1 MYVESIKNIKTKNND
16 KMAFIKFSDEYATV
30 EGVLFPSAYS
40 KIGDVS
46 RNNIYKVNAK
56 VERREN
62 IYQLI
67 IYNMIRID

>member
-1 MYVESIKNIKTKNND
+1 MS
-16 KMAFIKFSDEYATV
+16 FIKFSDEYGSV

-62 IYQLI
+62 TYQLI

>member
-1 MYVESIKNIKTKNND
+1 MS
-16 KMAFIKFSDEYATV
+16 FIKFSDEYGSV
-30 EGVLFPSAYS
+30 EGVLFPSTYS

-62 IYQLI
+62 TYQLI

>member
-1 MYVESIKNIKTKNND
+1 MS
-16 KMAFIKFSDEYATV
+16 FIKFSDEYGAV
-30 EGVLFPSAYS
+30 EGVLFPRTYS

-62 IYQLI
+62 TYQLV

>member
-1 MYVESIKNIKTKNND
+1 MS
-16 KMAFIKFSDEYATV
+16 FIKFSDEYGSV

-67 IYNMIRID
+67 IYDAPMAKKIYQFSICPQLGDVFH